1 MDQPKK
7 WTEVYPY
14 GTKEGD
20 EEAKVFRALARHAKY
35 DYRSTTAIIKSTGLS
50 RERVEEIIDKY
61 VNKIRPALIY
71 PHPTNE
77 DHWGYWERCPEAL
90 QKDGRGISQ
99 KDKDNRI
106 DKHMSG
112 NCKSHPD
119 LDLYHHPDDAN

>member
-20 EEAKVFRALARHAKY
+20 EEAKVFRTLARSPKF
-35 DYRSTTAIIKSTGLS
+35 DYRSTGAIVKATGLT

-61 VNKIRPALIY
+61 AKYKPPIIY

-77 DHWGYWERCPEAL
+77 DHWGYWERCPEVL
-90 QKDGRGISQ
+90 KRDKRGISD
-99 KDKDNRI
+99 KDKDSRV
-106 DKHMSG
+106 DKHIAG
-112 NCKSHPD
+112 NSLTGSVDPIPTD
-119 LDLYHHPDDAN
+119 PSAP

>member
-20 EEAKVFRALARHAKY
+20 EEAKVFRALARHSKY
-35 DYRSTTAIIKSTGLS
+35 DYRSVPAIVKETGLA
-50 RERVEEIIDKY
+50 RQRVEQIIEKY
-61 VNKIRPALIY
+61 VSKITPPLIY

-90 QKDGRGISQ
+90 PKDNRGISQ

-106 DKHMSG
+106 DKQIAGSFSQTDVYFVG
-112 NCKSHPD
+112 QI
-119 LDLYHHPDDAN
+119 